1 VHISEGE
8 TEEGRCG
15 GFMMGDRYQ
24 EGRGNGAKGTAAG
37 SALALSGQPF
47 NSGDGVG
54 TVKWE

>member
-8 TEEGRCG
+8 TEGGRCG
-15 GFMMGDRYQ
+15 DFMMGVKYQ
-24 EGRGNGAKGTAAG
+24 GGRGNGTKGTAAG